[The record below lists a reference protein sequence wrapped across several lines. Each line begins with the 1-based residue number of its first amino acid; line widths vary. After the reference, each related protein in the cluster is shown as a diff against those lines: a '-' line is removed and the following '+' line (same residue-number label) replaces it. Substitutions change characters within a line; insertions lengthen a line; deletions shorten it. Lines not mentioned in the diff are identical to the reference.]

1 MTTIN
6 GQGQQHSES
15 LDLNHHTSLNQFSKV
30 TNSPKQPFLKFSVS
44 AILSKAKAEI
54 HAENHIQN
62 HPEAVKSSDHNN
74 EGKIWL
80 YNILNQGHNQ
90 LGKKDL

>member
-1 MTTIN
+1 MTTTIN
-6 GQGQQHSES
+6 GQSQQHSES

-54 HAENHIQN
+54 HAENNIQD

-74 EGKIWL
+74 EGKIDFCN
-80 YNILNQGHNQ
+80 Y
-90 LGKKDL
+90 